1 MQAVMITME
10 GREDSALKTAE
21 GLSEAGVCPEIFVQ
35 PQDWPIG
42 GEGNNKNSKRA
53 INWAIRHARGPGIL
67 FVEDDIIIKPDRFK
81 RAITASQELSELVY
95 FYMHDVQPR
104 VQNYPKEPWI
114 ERMIG
119 PKTRR
124 GIPYAADMSG
134 VVATE
139 GPRLMPPEMRMFGAQ
154 CVYIPKP
161 YLRFLYAHMD
171 MGYAYTDKIKS
182 SPAMAIDTSLNN
194 WRISNNLP
202 AYCYLPHPVQHLQN
216 RTKRVGTRQDVYSK
230 SFDLVSDME
239 VDDGL

>member
-10 GREDSALKTAE
+10 GREGSARETAE
-21 GLSEAGVCPEIFVQ
+21 RLAEAGVTTKVFVQ
-35 PQDWPIG
+35 PSNWPIG

-53 INWAIRHARGPGIL
+53 LKWAAERPVGQAVL

-81 RAITASQELSELVY
+81 RAIAASHELSELVY
-95 FYMHDVQPR
+95 FYMHDIQPR

-119 PKTRR
+119 PRTKR
-124 GIPYAADMSG
+124 GVPYASDMSG
-134 VVATE
+134 VIVPE

-161 YLRFLYAHMD
+161 YLRFLHAHMD
-171 MGYAYTDKIKS
+171 QSMVYSDKIKS
-182 SPAMAIDTSLNN
+182 SPASAIDTSLNN
-194 WRISNNLP
+194 WRISNKLP